1 MTREARLAQKQV
13 SRMPPPAPPASFRNP
28 VGFTLDFDRLQAF
41 EAGLNPDAPERSA
54 VPCRVLGYGEISTV
68 FEIHAPGLEG
78 LAFKR
83 MSIFERPAEFERYF
97 GAYEDYNQRIQAE
110 AGLRLPAHG
119 HAAFPNPA
127 GRLIFYIIQQR
138 LPREAFGH
146 HLLAALPAPQRARFV
161 QRLLRH
167 CLALWTFNGS
177 QPALRL
183 GLDGQLSNWALAGL
197 DPAAPDVDA
206 ADLLYLD
213 TSTPFLRLEGR
224 EQLDP
229 ELFLR
234 TAPSFLAW
242 VLRVFFLKDVLDRYY
257 DFRRVV
263 LDLVANLNKDGRAEL
278 VPEMIVTANAFFAD
292 EAVALGAAPL
302 TAAEVDAYYRED
314 ARIWSL
320 FLSARYLDRF
330 IRRRILRREYPYL
343 LPGRIKR

>member
-1 MTREARLAQKQV
+1 MTREARLAQRQV
-13 SRMPPPAPPASFRNP
+13 SHMPPSAPPLSFRNP
-28 VGFTLDFDRLQAF
+28 AGFALDFDRLQAF
-41 EAGLNPDAPERSA
+41 EAGLNPDAPDRSA
-54 VPCRVLGYGEISTV
+54 IPCRVLGYGEISTV
-68 FEIHAPGLEG
+68 FEIHAPSLEG

-83 MSIFERPAEFERYF
+83 MSIFEQPAEFERYF
-97 GAYEDYNQRIQAE
+97 AAYEDYNQRLQAE

-119 HAAFPNPA
+119 HAAFANPA

-146 HLLAALPAPQRARFV
+146 QLLAALPETQRRQFFE
-161 QRLLRH
+161 RLLRH
-167 CLALWTFNGS
+167 CLALWTFNAR
-177 QPALRL
+177 QPAVRL
-183 GLDGQLSNWALAGL
+183 GLDGQLSNWALVGP

-206 ADLLYLD
+206 ADLFYLD

-242 VLRVFFLKDVLDRYY
+242 VLRVFFLKEVLDRYY
-257 DFRRVV
+257 DFRKVV
-263 LDLVANLNKDGRAEL
+263 LDLVANLHKDGRAEL
-278 VPEMIVTANAFFAD
+278 APEMIATANRFFAD
-292 EAVALGAAPL
+292 EAAALGAAPL

-330 IRRRILRREYPYL
+330 IRRRLLRRPYPYL

>member
-1 MTREARLAQKQV
+1 
-13 SRMPPPAPPASFRNP
+13 MPSPAPSASFRNP
-28 VGFTLDFDRLQAF
+28 VGFSLDFDRLQAF
-41 EAGLNPDAPERSA
+41 EAGLNPDDPERSR

-68 FEIHAPGLEG
+68 FEIHSPGLEG

-83 MSIFERPAEFERYF
+83 MSIFEHPAEFERYF

-119 HAAFPNPA
+119 HAAFANPA
-127 GRLIFYIIQQR
+127 GRLILYIIQQR

-146 HLLAALPAPQRARFV
+146 HALAALPAPQRARFV

-177 QPALRL
+177 QPACRL

-197 DPAAPDVDA
+197 DPVRPDVDTA
-206 ADLLYLD
+206 ELLYLD

-257 DFRRVV
+257 DFRKVV

-278 VPEMIVTANAFFAD
+278 VPEMIETANRFFAD

-330 IRRRILRREYPYL
+330 IRRRLLRRGYPYL